1 MKPIGDLALFY
12 SLRRVRKKA
21 QAIFA
26 GVWGVPNKQSERT
39 FGARSMERNVQKD
52 IPFHCLPMLS
62 RIRDNSDVMG
72 TF

>member
-26 GVWGVPNKQSERT
+26 GVWGVPNKQSKRT
-39 FGARSMERNVQKD
+39 FGA
-52 IPFHCLPMLS
+52 
-62 RIRDNSDVMG
+62 
-72 TF
+72 